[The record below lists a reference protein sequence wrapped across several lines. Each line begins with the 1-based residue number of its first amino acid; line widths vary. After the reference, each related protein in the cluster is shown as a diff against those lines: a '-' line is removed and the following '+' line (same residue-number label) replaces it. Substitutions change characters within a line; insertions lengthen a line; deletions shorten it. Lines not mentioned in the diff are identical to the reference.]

1 MGDGSTTVDS
11 RLEREE
17 RDAISVAPQ
26 PAPAAPVR
34 VPEVGVG
41 AAGEV
46 DVTALRDLLLGEW
59 RDTRLA
65 ARQRMLDPVFHL
77 RDDERV
83 ADQRARVTRTLHALL
98 ETGAP
103 RLPFPREFG
112 GSGDAGGNL
121 AAFAEIVTADPSLQ
135 IKAGVQW
142 GLFTAAILH
151 LGTRTHHERFLDDA
165 IELRVLGGFAMTETG
180 HGSDVASIATTAT
193 YDPATEEFVLQTP
206 FRAAW
211 KDYIGNAA
219 VDAQAAV
226 VFAQLETL
234 GQPHGVHAFYVPI
247 RDRDGA
253 FLAGVGGED
262 DGPKGGLNGVDN
274 GRLHFSGVRVPR
286 TNLLNRYGD
295 VAPDGTYSSP
305 IASPGRR
312 FFTMLGTLVQGR
324 VSLAIAT
331 NAAAQVA
338 LQIAV
343 RYAEERR
350 QFPGAGLEETVLLDY
365 PRHQRRLLT
374 RVATSYAASFALN
387 ELLADFHRVFSGE
400 HDTDEARQDLETFAA
415 AMKAETTWFSL
426 ETIQECREACGGAG
440 FLAENRFGRLH
451 SDLDVY
457 ATFEGDNTVLLQL
470 VGKRLLTE
478 YAKRFKGAP
487 PATVAGIVAKQV
499 AGGVAGLSG
508 ATALAQ
514 RVSDGASSARAS
526 RSLRDRGV
534 QEGLL
539 TDRVDVAVAE
549 LAARLRPAG
558 SASPERA
565 ADLLGRN
572 QHALVETAR
581 AYARLRQWQAFD
593 RAVLAAAPGAT
604 RRTLAQLR
612 DVFALGLIERDLDWY
627 LVRGRLNR
635 QRARAVPATLD
646 ALLAAL
652 RPQAVDLTAAF
663 GYEQGHLRA
672 AIASGAEQQRQDE
685 AREATGD

>member
-1 MGDGSTTVDS
+1 MGDRSTAVDT

-26 PAPAAPVR
+26 PAPAAPVAT
-34 VPEVGVG
+34 PEVAVG
-41 AAGEV
+41 TSTGV
-46 DVTALRDLLLGEW
+46 DVRALRDLLLGEW
-59 RDTRLA
+59 RETRLA
-65 ARQRMLDPVFHL
+65 ARDRMLDPVFHV

-83 ADQRARVTRTLHALL
+83 ADQRARVTATLHTLL

-103 RLPFPREFG
+103 RLPFPPEFG
-112 GSGDAGGNL
+112 GRSDAGGNL

-151 LGTRTHHERFLDDA
+151 LGTRTHHERFLEDA

-193 YDPATEEFVLQTP
+193 YDPAAEEFVITTP

-219 VDAQAAV
+219 VDARAAV
-226 VFAQLETL
+226 VFAQLETQ
-234 GQPHGVHAFYVPI
+234 GQRRGVHAFYVPI
-247 RDRDGA
+247 RDEAGA
-253 FLAGVGGED
+253 FLPGVGGED

-274 GRLHFSGVRVPR
+274 GRLHFDAVRVPR
-286 TNLLNRYGD
+286 ANLLNRYGD
-295 VAPDGTYSSP
+295 VAADGTYSSP

-331 NAAAQVA
+331 NTGAQVA

-343 RYAEERR
+343 RYAAERR
-350 QFPGAGLEETVLLDY
+350 QFPGAGRDETVLLDY
-365 PRHQRRLLT
+365 PRHQRRLLP
-374 RVATSYAASFALN
+374 RIATSYAASFALN
-387 ELLADFHRVFSGE
+387 ELLTDFHAVFSGE

-451 SDLDVY
+451 ADLDVY

-470 VGKRLLTE
+470 VGKRLLTD

-487 PATVAGIVAKQV
+487 PATVAGILAKQV
-499 AGGVAGLSG
+499 VGGVAGLSG
-508 ATALAQ
+508 ATAVGQ
-514 RVSDGASSARAS
+514 RIADGASSSRAS
-526 RSLRDRGV
+526 QALRDRTV
-534 QEGLL
+534 QERLL
-539 TDRVDVAVAE
+539 SDRVEVAVAE

-558 SASPERA
+558 RATPEEA

-572 QHALVETAR
+572 QHVLVETAR
-581 AYARLRQWQAFD
+581 AFARLRQWQAFD
-593 RAVLAAAPGAT
+593 RAVREASGST
-604 RRTLAQLR
+604 RHTLAQLR

-652 RPQAVDLTAAF
+652 RPHAVALADAF

-672 AIASGAEQQRQDE
+672 AIASGSEQQRQDE
-685 AREATGD
+685 ARAATGV

>member
-1 MGDGSTTVDS
+1 MGDRSTAVET

-26 PAPAAPVR
+26 PAPAAPVPT
-34 VPEVGVG
+34 PEVAVGTSTGVD
-41 AAGEV
+41 A
-46 DVTALRDLLLGEW
+46 TALRDLLLGEW
-59 RDTRLA
+59 RETRLA
-65 ARQRMLDPVFHL
+65 ARDRMLDPVFHL
-77 RDDERV
+77 RDDESV
-83 ADQRARVTRTLHALL
+83 ADQRSRVTATLHTLL

-103 RLPFPREFG
+103 RLPFPPEFG
-112 GSGDAGGNL
+112 GRSDAGGNL

-151 LGTRTHHERFLDDA
+151 LGTRTHHERFLADA

-193 YDPATEEFVLQTP
+193 YDPAAEEFVISTP

-219 VDAQAAV
+219 VDAHAAV
-226 VFAQLETL
+226 VFAQLETQ
-234 GQPHGVHAFYVPI
+234 GQRRGVHAFYVPI
-247 RDRDGA
+247 RDESGA
-253 FLAGVGGED
+253 FLPGVGGED

-274 GRLHFSGVRVPR
+274 GRLHFSDVRIPR
-286 TNLLNRYGD
+286 TDLLNRYGD
-295 VAPDGTYSSP
+295 VAADGTYSSP

-324 VSLAIAT
+324 VSLALAT
-331 NAAAQVA
+331 NTGAQVA

-343 RYAEERR
+343 RYAAERR
-350 QFPGAGLEETVLLDY
+350 QFPGAGRDETVLLDY
-365 PRHQRRLLT
+365 PRHQRRLLP
-374 RVATSYAASFALN
+374 RIATSYAASFALN
-387 ELLADFHRVFSGE
+387 ELLTDFHAVFSGE

-470 VGKRLLTE
+470 VGKRLLTD
-478 YAKRFKGAP
+478 YGKRFTGAP
-487 PATVAGIVAKQV
+487 PATVAGILAKQIV
-499 AGGVAGLSG
+499 GGVAGLSG
-508 ATALAQ
+508 ATAVGQRLA
-514 RVSDGASSARAS
+514 DGASSTRAS
-526 RSLRDRGV
+526 HALRDRAV
-534 QEGLL
+534 QERLL
-539 TDRVDVAVAE
+539 TDRVEVAVAE

-558 SASPERA
+558 RATPEQA
-565 ADLLGRN
+565 AELLGRN

-581 AYARLRQWQAFD
+581 AFARLRQWQAFD
-593 RAVLAAAPGAT
+593 RAVGDASGST
-604 RRTLAQLR
+604 RLTLGQLR
-612 DVFALGLIERDLDWY
+612 DVFALGLIEHDLDWY

-635 QRARAVPATLD
+635 QRARAVPVTLD

-652 RPQAVDLTAAF
+652 RPHAVALADAF

-685 AREATGD
+685 ARAATGA

>member
-1 MGDGSTTVDS
+1 MGDQRSTTER

-17 RDAISVAPQ
+17 RDAISVAPR

-34 VPEVGVG
+34 TPEVAVG
-41 AAGEV
+41 ASTGI
-46 DVTALRDLLLGEW
+46 DVAALRDLLLGEW

-65 ARQRMLDPVFHL
+65 ARDRMLDPVFHL
-77 RDDERV
+77 HDDELV
-83 ADQRARVTRTLHALL
+83 ADQRARVTATLHALL
-98 ETGAP
+98 ATGAP
-103 RLPFPREFG
+103 RLPFPPEFG
-112 GSGDAGGNL
+112 GRDDAGGNL

-151 LGTRTHHERFLDDA
+151 LGTRTHHERFLADA

-193 YDPATEEFVLQTP
+193 YDPATEEYVLATP

-219 VDAQAAV
+219 VDASAAV

-234 GQPHGVHAFYVPI
+234 GQRHGVHAFYVPI
-247 RDRDGA
+247 RDGSGR
-253 FLAGVGGED
+253 FLPGVGGED

-274 GRLHFSGVRVPR
+274 GRLHFTDVRIPR
-286 TNLLNRYGD
+286 THLLNRYGD
-295 VAPDGTYSSP
+295 VAADGTYSSP

-324 VSLAIAT
+324 VSLALAT
-331 NAAAQVA
+331 NTGAQIA

-343 RYAEERR
+343 RYAAERR
-350 QFPGAGLEETVLLDY
+350 QFPGAGRDETVLLDY

-387 ELLADFHRVFSGE
+387 ELLTDFHRVFSGE
-400 HDTDEARQDLETFAA
+400 HDTDDARQDLETFAA
-415 AMKAETTWFSL
+415 AMKAETTWFSI
-426 ETIQECREACGGAG
+426 ETVQECREACGGAG

-470 VGKRLLTE
+470 VGKRLLTD
-478 YAKRFKGAP
+478 YAKRFRGAP
-487 PATVAGIVAKQV
+487 PATVAGLLAKQV
-499 AGGVAGLSG
+499 AGGVAGPTR
-508 ATALAQ
+508 ATPRAQ
-514 RVSDGASSARAS
+514 RGSDGASSAKAS
-526 RSLRDRGV
+526 RAMRDRDV
-534 QEGLL
+534 QERLL

-558 SASPERA
+558 RATPEKA

-572 QHALVETAR
+572 QHGLVETAR

-593 RAVLAAAPGAT
+593 RVVQSAPPGAT
-604 RRTLAQLR
+604 RAALQQLR

-652 RPQAVDLTAAF
+652 RPQAVALTEAF

-685 AREATGD
+685 ARAATGA